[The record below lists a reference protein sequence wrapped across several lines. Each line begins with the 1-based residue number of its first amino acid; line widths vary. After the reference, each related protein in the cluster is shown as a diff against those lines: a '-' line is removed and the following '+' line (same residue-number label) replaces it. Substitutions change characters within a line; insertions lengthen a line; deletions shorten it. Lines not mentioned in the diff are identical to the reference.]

1 MYLGAA
7 ILITS
12 NYLLYNVRFCTTEV
26 LKYLAQLWK
35 NCLIDLQGHQTSILP
50 NSNKRQP
57 QRF

>member
-12 NYLLYNVRFCTTEV
+12 KVQLYKVHFCTTEV
-26 LKYLAQLWK
+26 LKYLALLWK
-35 NCLIDLQGHQTSILP
+35 NCLNAPQGHKTIILQ
-50 NSNKRQP
+50 NANKRQP